1 MSLLDRLALALTLA
15 ATLAFSQI
23 NVGRISGAVSDSS
36 GAAIADCA
44 VEAIDAAGLK
54 QTVRTES
61 SGFYVFPSLPFGI
74 YEVRVEQP
82 GFRSSREIGLTL
94 DAASQRTVNFRLEV
108 GQVTDSV
115 EVSATAEQVQ
125 ATSGNLGREYT
136 RLLRLSP
143 GVVATA
149 LNVFNPQL
157 ALNQQNINGIRT
169 QSSYFLVDGAENHD
183 NGANSNGIV
192 DPNIGAIAEVKME
205 TSSYAA
211 EFGGRAGAI
220 VNLVTKSGTKDFHG
234 TLFEFVR
241 NDAFDARS
249 FFSAKVDSLRFNDFG
264 GTVGGPVFVPGKF
277 NRNRDKLFF
286 FYVEEFESRVRRVV
300 HQEERVC
307 LVILKTGNFRDLR
320 SRHGQHLAGEAPA
333 GLCRRLREEFG
344 EQAGIGR
351 WSDDTFMVTLL
362 STKQDALKRIRDLSH
377 RVAAPYICVE
387 EGQRHTLRLKI
398 DIGIADLHAIEN
410 SDRFLAK
417 ADSLQQSMG

>member
-1 MSLLDRLALALTLA
+1 M
-15 ATLAFSQI
+15 
-23 NVGRISGAVSDSS
+23 
-36 GAAIADCA
+36 
-44 VEAIDAAGLK
+44 
-54 QTVRTES
+54 
-61 SGFYVFPSLPFGI
+61 
-74 YEVRVEQP
+74 
-82 GFRSSREIGLTL
+82 
-94 DAASQRTVNFRLEV
+94 
-108 GQVTDSV
+108 
-115 EVSATAEQVQ
+115 
-125 ATSGNLGREYT
+125 
-136 RLLRLSP
+136 
-143 GVVATA
+143 
-149 LNVFNPQL
+149 
-157 ALNQQNINGIRT
+157 
-169 QSSYFLVDGAENHD
+169 DGAENHD

-320 SRHGQHLAGEAPA
+320 SRYGQHLAGEALA

-351 WSDDTFMVTLL
+351 WSDARGSSVYL
-362 STKQDALKRIRDLSH
+362 RGR
-377 RVAAPYICVE
+377 RAAP
-387 EGQRHTLRLKI
+387 
-398 DIGIADLHAIEN
+398 HAPSE
-410 SDRFLAK
+410 DRYR
-417 ADSLQQSMG
+417 DS